1 MKHVCVEHEGG
12 VNMLRSSSKSVL
24 SNGTFCNGRNTL
36 YLHFPIRKLLIT
48 CGYRALENMWWRKYI
63 LNFI

>member
-48 CGYRALENMWWRKYI
+48 CGYRALENM
-63 LNFI
+63 

>member
-1 MKHVCVEHEGG
+1 MKHVCMEHEGG

-24 SNGTFCNGRNTL
+24 STGTFCNGRNTL